1 MRADSRSRHFICIHG
16 HFYQPPRENPWSGR
30 IDRQISAE
38 PFHDWNERI
47 TSECYEPNTR
57 ARILRSDGEVEAYV
71 NNFTRISYN
80 FGPTLLRW
88 METAAPDTY
97 RRIIEADRLS
107 CRRFS
112 GHGGAIAQVYHH
124 SILPLANRRDKITEV
139 HWGIRDFEHRFKRP
153 PEGIWLAETAVD
165 LETLEILADASIRFT
180 ILSPFQ
186 ARRVRRPGE
195 PTWTDVSDGSIEP
208 RRAYRIQLPS
218 GRPFTLFFYNGEL
231 AKGVA
236 FQGLLTS
243 GEHLAQILMGTLDA
257 GPEAQLAHIATD
269 GESYGHHHH
278 FGEMALAY
286 ALREIRRS
294 KDADLTVYG
303 EFMELHP
310 ARWSVEILEN
320 TSWSCAHGIER
331 WRSDCGC
338 HTGAL
343 AGWNQS
349 WRGPLRRSLNWL
361 RDKAAR
367 LFEWESRGLLSDPW
381 AARDDY
387 VELLLNRSQAARRRF
402 LSRWSARKR
411 LRPDQKARIL
421 DLLEM
426 QRYSLMMF
434 TSCGWFFNDV
444 AGIETIQILRY
455 AGRLIELA
463 RVVCGVDLERPFL
476 NRLAEAES
484 NNPEEGTGRDI
495 YLREIRKAHEEAEQ
509 SNGAAWGLW
518 DP

>member
-1 MRADSRSRHFICIHG
+1 MRADSESQRYICIHG

-30 IDRQISAE
+30 IERQVTAA

-57 ARILRSDGEVEAYV
+57 ARILRPDGGVATYV

-107 CRRFS
+107 RRRFG

-139 HWGIRDFEHRFKRP
+139 HWGIRDFEHRFRRP

-165 LETLEILADASIRFT
+165 LETLEILADAGIQFT

-186 ARRVRRPGE
+186 ARRVRRPGD
-195 PTWTDVSDGSIEP
+195 PTWTDVSDGSIDP
-208 RRAYRIQLPS
+208 KRAYLVQLPS
-218 GRPFTLFFYNGEL
+218 GRPFTLFFYDGKL
-231 AKGVA
+231 ARGVA
-236 FQGLLTS
+236 FQGLLS
-243 GEHLAQILMGTLDA
+243 NGGHLAELLLDTFTEA
-257 GPEAQLAHIATD
+257 PDAQLAHIATD

-286 ALREIRRS
+286 ALREVRRS
-294 KDADLTVYG
+294 TEAELTIYG
-303 EFMELHP
+303 EYMERHP

-320 TSWSCAHGIER
+320 TSWSCAHGVER

-338 HTGAL
+338 HTGAP
-343 AGWNQS
+343 ADWNQS
-349 WRGPLRRSLNWL
+349 WRAPLRRSLNWL
-361 RDKAAR
+361 RDEAAGLYER
-367 LFEWESRGLLSDPW
+367 GAQGLLSDPW
-381 AARDDY
+381 EARNDY
-387 VELLLNRSQAARRRF
+387 VELLLNRSQAAGKRF

-411 LRPDQKARIL
+411 LSRRQKARIL

-426 QRYSLMMF
+426 QRHSLMMF
-434 TSCGWFFNDV
+434 TSCAWFFNDV

-463 RVVCGVDLERPFL
+463 RQVSDVDLEPPFL
-476 NRLAEAES
+476 SRLAEAQS
-484 NNPEEGTGRDI
+484 NDSEEGNGRDI
-495 YLREIRKAHEEAEQ
+495 YLREIRKAHEEAREK
-509 SNGAAWGLW
+509 
-518 DP
+518 

>member
-303 EFMELHP
+303 EFMNC
-310 ARWSVEILEN
+310 ILP
-320 TSWSCAHGIER
+320 G
-331 WRSDCGC
+331 
-338 HTGAL
+338 GA
-343 AGWNQS
+343 
-349 WRGPLRRSLNWL
+349 
-361 RDKAAR
+361 
-367 LFEWESRGLLSDPW
+367 SRFW
-381 AARDDY
+381 
-387 VELLLNRSQAARRRF
+387 
-402 LSRWSARKR
+402 
-411 LRPDQKARIL
+411 RIL
-421 DLLEM
+421 
-426 QRYSLMMF
+426 
-434 TSCGWFFNDV
+434 
-444 AGIETIQILRY
+444 
-455 AGRLIELA
+455 
-463 RVVCGVDLERPFL
+463 P
-476 NRLAEAES
+476 
-484 NNPEEGTGRDI
+484 
-495 YLREIRKAHEEAEQ
+495 
-509 SNGAAWGLW
+509 GAALTESSAGEATAAVTRAHWPAGTRVGVALYAAA
-518 DP
+518 